1 MQFLRTAFWVVVAVA
16 IALFCKANNRPLDIK
31 IWGDIIWQT
40 RIWFPMVLAFLLGAV
55 PLWIVGRAARW
66 SHKRRVDSLERA
78 LATATAAAAPDIVA
92 TPSVPA
98 TGLTPAPAFSAEP
111 APSPLPPPNPTGPA

>member
-1 MQFLRTAFWVVVAVA
+1 MQFLRTAFWVVAAVA

-78 LATATAAAAPDIVA
+78 LATATAAAAPETPVA
-92 TPSVPA
+92 APTALPA
-98 TGLTPAPAFSAEP
+98 LSAEP
-111 APSPLPPPNPTGPA
+111 VAPPFPSSNSTGSA